1 MSDITLTER
10 LKILVEKTVK
20 LLELRNYRV
29 YAEDLDKVPAEI
41 LAESVDPDKP
51 GKYVIW
57 VYPESKTIGVAGVR
71 ELKKAID
78 EEGADRGMIVG
89 AQRLTPAAVKEAK
102 VYNIELVTGGFAS
115 FSLLS
120 HELVP
125 KHEIMKPEEVR
136 ELLQKYGITKDRLP
150 RIFASDPA
158 AKIIGAK
165 PGDVLKITRK
175 SDTAGISI
183 YYRVV
188 VAD

>member
-1 MSDITLTER
+1 MSDIDLTDR
-10 LKILVEKTVK
+10 LKILVEKTIK
-20 LLELRNYRV
+20 LLELRKYRV
-29 YAEDLDKVPAEI
+29 YSEDTDKIPAEI
-41 LAESVDPDKP
+41 LAESTDPRKP

-57 VYPESKTIGVAGVR
+57 VYPETKTIGVAGIR

-89 AQRLTPAAVKEAK
+89 IQRLTPAAVRESRA
-102 VYNIELVTGGFAS
+102 YNIELVRGGFAS

-125 KHEIMKPEEVR
+125 KHEILTPEEVR
-136 ELLQKYGITKDRLP
+136 ELLQKYGITKDKLP
-150 RIFASDPA
+150 RIFESDPA

-175 SDTAGISI
+175 SDVSGISI

-188 VAD
+188 VSE